1 MMWVSAKLWIF
12 FPFIPPL
19 FFPVVFLIFCLCGC
33 WFGQFIH
40 TSLSKQTWHLFF
52 IMRSR
57 SFGFG
62 GSCFNCG
69 RSRHRASK
77 CPNKEDF

>member
-1 MMWVSAKLWIF
+1 LC
-12 FPFIPPL
+12 
-19 FFPVVFLIFCLCGC
+19 FLSFVGLYG
-33 WFGQFIH
+33 WGFGQFVH
-40 TSLSKQTWHLFF
+40 TSFSQQTWHIFF

-57 SFGFG
+57 SFEFG

-69 RSRHRASK
+69 QSGHKVSR